1 MDNMQAASPLM
12 VIQQLPTPDIYSC
25 QHPETATPLKLKH
38 ATHTE
43 QFQVYDRINQK
54 QKTNCA
60 LSPVKLTFVIYRIG
74 DVTFQYA

>member
-1 MDNMQAASPLM
+1 MQAASPLM

-54 QKTNCA
+54 QKYHA
-60 LSPVKLTFVIYRIG
+60 QSYLMHPRGAEAWFADQEISQKI
-74 DVTFQYA
+74 